1 MNEIKIFNNPQFGD
15 IRTVDEK
22 LKGTYLGVVY
32 VLEYGSMVKI
42 GSTNAPYRRLWT
54 LCHQANDYGNCG
66 TGRFAFTIGHT
77 NFRENE
83 KTVHNLFKDKRKIG
97 SELFDITFEQVIGEL
112 KKLDFQD
119 KTNEIK
125 RNNKIFV
132 NGMKNFITGA
142 SPKIS
147 FEKKMPLMQCDI
159 SVISNV
165 HGYLDTNNTI
175 WLNAEDV
182 AKGFGFTTVAT
193 SGNDTVRW
201 SRVNKYLKEFGYN
214 QEVSKDSYLPE
225 NMVYRLG
232 FKANN
237 ATARKFQSVLAD
249 EVLPSIR
256 KTGGYIA
263 TNADM
268 TDAEIL
274 AKAVLVAQTT
284 IDNRNERIKQLEIE
298 NGEQKT
304 LIAQM
309 QKGND
314 YLNTIL
320 QSKGTLAITQIA
332 ADYGMS
338 AIAFN
343 KKLCEMHIQHKVN
356 GQWIL
361 YSEFMGKGYV
371 HSRTISFYH
380 KDGRPDTRLCTEFTQ
395 RGRLFLYD
403 ALKEIGLLPLIERY
417 PTS

>member
-1 MNEIKIFNNPQFGD
+1 MENQIRIFNSPQFGD
-15 IRTVDEK
+15 IRTADEK

-249 EVLPSIR
+249 EVLPAIR

-263 TNADM
+263 TKPDD
-268 TDAEIL
+268 TPDEIMARAL
-274 AKAVLVAQTT
+274 
-284 IDNRNERIKQLEIE
+284 
-298 NGEQKT
+298 
-304 LIAQM
+304 LIAQDTM
-309 QKGND
+309 KRQVERIARLKTETRRQAKQIEDDAPKVLFANAMKASDRSILVGELAKILKQNGYNTGQKRLFAWLREHGF
-314 YLNTIL
+314 LM
-320 QSKGTLAITQIA
+320 KGRSERNQPTQRSMEQ
-332 ADYGMS
+332 GL
-338 AIAFN
+338 F
-343 KKLCEMHIQHKVN
+343 EVT
-356 GQWIL
+356 
-361 YSEFMGKGYV
+361 KGV
-371 HSRTISFYH
+371 VT
-380 KDGRPDTRLCTEFTQ
+380 RPDDTVITTVTTKVTTKGQQYFINKFINQ
-395 RGRLFLYD
+395 
-403 ALKEIGLLPLIERY
+403 LKLI
-417 PTS
+417 